1 MRKLVQLMSIVAVA
15 SAVLAGNAL
24 AAKQVQKV
32 VEVPASF
39 TATIQTTN
47 CMAAP
52 GPQVNVTSELVVAGL
67 ESQVIFSQPG
77 GAQGE
82 RFVVEQEVVPEN
94 APIPFPQQTVVGGL
108 GNDPFLWLQLTDAQ
122 GRPLT
127 SEIFLGRCSQGS
139 FTPSA
144 VLTVPL
150 ETSMEL
156 SSSACNVAP
165 GPIVAVENGSADLS
179 AINGKLVFR
188 TTSDPRGHRDEAVL
202 DLVLLPAGQTY
213 TIPQQDIQGQISANP
228 QISVQFLEGGGEPV
242 GNEIRF
248 GRCSTLNSSRG

>member
-1 MRKLVQLMSIVAVA
+1 MRKLVQVMSIVAVA

-32 VEVPASF
+32 VDVPASF

-52 GPQVNVTSELVVAGL
+52 GPQVNVVSELVVAGL
-67 ESQVIFSQPG
+67 EAEVIFSQPG
-77 GAQGE
+77 TPGE
-82 RFVVEQEVVPEN
+82 RFVVEQGVVPEN

-108 GNDPFLWLQLTDAQ
+108 GNDPFLWLQLIDAQ
-122 GRPLT
+122 GKPLT
-127 SEIFLGRCSQGS
+127 SEIFLGQCSQGS

-150 ETSMEL
+150 DTFMEL
-156 SSSACNVAP
+156 SSSDCNVSP

-179 AINGKLVFR
+179 SINGKLVFR
-188 TTSDPRGHRDEAVL
+188 TSSDPRGHRDEAVL

-213 TIPQQDIQGQISANP
+213 TIPQQDLQGQISANP
-228 QISVQFLEGGGEPV
+228 HISVQLREGGGEPV

-248 GRCSTLNSSRG
+248 GRCSTIEN